1 MTSLLP
7 NLTIKMISE
16 QTGLTQK
23 RVRRLVAS
31 GEIESSLVSGVNMV
45 SRLALTKF
53 LNKQRKIKSPIQLDL
68 WGNEVEL
75 RLPPKKAS
83 KFR

>member
-1 MTSLLP
+1 L
-7 NLTIKMISE
+7 
-16 QTGLTQK
+16 
-23 RVRRLVAS
+23 VR
-31 GEIESSLVSGVNMV
+31 GVNMV